1 MTEYEKTVD
10 YILNIPMFA
19 KKMGHENLSALLDRL
34 GHPEEMP
41 HIIHVAGTN
50 GKGSTCKALS
60 AILMKDGYK
69 VGLFTSPHLVSINE
83 RIQINGVQISDEDFV
98 DCFEKVKKEF
108 DIHPSFFEVIFAM
121 AAVYFKEKQ
130 VDYVIYETGMGGR
143 LDATNVV
150 KPELTIITSVS
161 YDHMEY
167 LGNTIEEIASEKAGI
182 IKTGVPVL
190 YFKRDDVS
198 AGIIEDA
205 AKSLTSN
212 VVSVEK
218 SEYIINLLEDKS
230 IDFSL
235 HNRYYSYDHLKI
247 RRTSLYQV
255 ENACLAVAA
264 YGMLMGDDISEN
276 AIRLGLQD
284 FYWEGRMD
292 EVLPGVYVDGAHNE
306 EAICS
311 FTQTLKK
318 LHGNVE
324 KILVFAA
331 VKDKDY
337 KTMIKRLTEDIAF
350 DKIIVT
356 NVSGSR
362 RASLDSIAG
371 LFEKTTGEVVERYET
386 IPEAMDRAML
396 LKSESEN
403 RNIYCVGSLYLVGG
417 IKEWIAHGRPL

>member
-1 MTEYEKTVD
+1 MTAYEKTVE

-60 AILMKDGYK
+60 SILQRAGYR

-83 RIQINGVQISDEDFV
+83 RIQINGVQISNEDFV
-98 DCFEKVKKEF
+98 DCFEKVKKAFEL
-108 DIHPSFFEVIFAM
+108 HPSFFEVLFAM
-121 AAVYFKEKQ
+121 AAVYFNEKQ

-167 LGNTIEEIASEKAGI
+167 LGNTIEEIAAEKAGI
-182 IKTGVPVL
+182 IKKGVPVL
-190 YFKRDDVS
+190 YFKRDEVS

-205 AKSLTSN
+205 AKSLASK

-255 ENACLAVAA
+255 ENACLAAVA
-264 YGMLMGDDISEN
+264 YGMLLGDKACE
-276 AIRLGLQD
+276 AALRYGLQD

-311 FTQTLKK
+311 YALTLKK
-318 LHGNVE
+318 LHGNAG

-337 KTMIKRLTEDIAF
+337 KTMIKRLTSEIAF

-362 RASLDSIAG
+362 KASLDSIAG
-371 LFEKTTGEVVERYET
+371 LFEEMTGVAVERYER
-386 IPEAMDRAML
+386 IPEAMNRAML

-417 IKEWIAHGRPL
+417 IKKWIEHGRPL